1 MLLNFRD
8 RTPKRTDHGAIELLE
23 SLSRSLFKVKVKNT
37 LFNLGMVTY
46 SYERQNIIQIALK
59 RLPGG

>member
-1 MLLNFRD
+1 VVAYIQSLGMLKFYLQ
-8 RTPKRTDHGAIELLE
+8 IQ
-23 SLSRSLFKVKVKNT
+23 SQIQNT

-46 SYERQNIIQIALK
+46 SYERQDIIQFALK

>member
-1 MLLNFRD
+1 MDIVNG
-8 RTPKRTDHGAIELLE
+8 TEYQ
-23 SLSRSLFKVKVKNT
+23 SQSQSQNT

-46 SYERQNIIQIALK
+46 SYERQNIIQFALK

>member
-1 MLLNFRD
+1 MKEIFKEED
-8 RTPKRTDHGAIELLE
+8 
-23 SLSRSLFKVKVKNT
+23 KVKVKDKNT

-46 SYERQNIIQIALK
+46 SYERQDIIQFALK

>member
-1 MLLNFRD
+1 MNIYKYIQF
-8 RTPKRTDHGAIELLE
+8 
-23 SLSRSLFKVKVKNT
+23 SQSQSQNT

-46 SYERQNIIQIALK
+46 SYERQNIIQFALK

>member
-1 MLLNFRD
+1 MRERAYNFSVHFRD
-8 RTPKRTDHGAIELLE
+8 GRGAHTV
-23 SLSRSLFKVKVKNT
+23 FKVKVKVKNT

-46 SYERQNIIQIALK
+46 SYERQDIIQYALK